1 MRVEFVLK
9 ILLTEKEP
17 QTLAAEVVGCS
28 PDNWPTV
35 WLSPDGSM
43 QHRLK
48 TNEILDDYLNKDLV
62 HLGDSSVT

>member
-1 MRVEFVLK
+1 M
-9 ILLTEKEP
+9 
-17 QTLAAEVVGCS
+17 AAEVVGCS